1 MKTIKIDTK
10 CESGLLSACKSLALM
25 ALILSSPFAILNLS
39 AAMNRSNSVLVK
51 AWTREDIHFDA
62 DTGAFSNTN
71 IPSIAEALALSN
83 AADRVDELYQLSID
97 AMRAQLAPL
106 QERLDEAR
114 RRPVV
119 TLALASAPE
128 NAVDRR
134 NLTMCVMSN
143 EIARIEGGIRC
154 RFWIFGNN
162 VLKSDPVMVGRVY
175 TELGGKTT
183 ETATLWNDYGKEEK
197 SVTIVDG
204 GEEYECWELAL
215 DIPGEVKDGL
225 DILVLPWVRVGL
237 PESGFNFGN
246 RQCRINGVM
255 CTTTNDCSFLGTFQT
270 TNGVD
275 ISALFLPYIDRGR
288 LRFEQKEEIPE

>member
-1 MKTIKIDTK
+1 MKR
-10 CESGLLSACKSLALM
+10 LLTCACCLSL
-25 ALILSSPFAILNLS
+25 SFAAFASVTNY
-39 AAMNRSNSVLVK
+39 SNTVTVE
-51 AWTREDIHFDA
+51 AWARDDVHFDTE
-62 DTGAFSNTN
+62 TGMFSSTN
-71 IPSIAEALALSN
+71 IPTAAEAAAISN
-83 AADRVDELYQLSID
+83 AADRIDELDSLSID
-97 AMRAQLAPL
+97 AMNDALAPL
-106 QERLDEAR
+106 RDKLDQAR

-119 TLALASAPE
+119 TVALASAPE

-143 EIARIEGGIRC
+143 EITRIEGGIHC

-162 VLKSDPVMVGRVY
+162 VLKSDPIMVGRIY
-175 TELGGKTT
+175 TELGGKTNET
-183 ETATLWNDYGKEEK
+183 ETLWKDYGDEEK
-197 SVTIVDG
+197 SVTIVDD
-204 GEEYECWELAL
+204 GEEYECWELEL

-255 CTTTNDCSFLGTFQT
+255 CTTTNDCSFLGTFMT

-275 ISALFLPYIDRGR
+275 LSELFTPYIDRG
-288 LRFEQKEEIPE
+288 LIRFEQKEEIPE

>member
-1 MKTIKIDTK
+1 MKKIKIIT
-10 CESGLLSACKSLALM
+10 
-25 ALILSSPFAILNLS
+25 LILGSIFAIGNLFADTAS
-39 AAMNRSNSVLVK
+39 SNSELVK
-51 AWTREDIHFDA
+51 AWTREDIHFYTE
-62 DTGAFSNTN
+62 TGTFSNTN
-71 IPSIAEALALSN
+71 IPTLAEAVALST
-83 AADRVDELYQLSID
+83 AADSVNELYQLSID
-97 AMRAQLAPL
+97 AMQTQLAPL
-106 QERLDEAR
+106 RERLDEAR

-143 EIARIEGGIRC
+143 EISRIEGGIHC

-162 VLKSDPVMVGRVY
+162 VLKSDPVMVGRIY
-175 TELGGKTT
+175 TELGGKTNET
-183 ETATLWNDYGKEEK
+183 ETLWRSYGDEDK

-204 GEEYECWELAL
+204 GEEYECWELTL
-215 DIPGEVKDGL
+215 NIPGEVKDGL

-246 RQCRINGVM
+246 RQLRINGVM

-275 ISALFLPYIDRGR
+275 LSTLFTPYIDRGHF
-288 LRFEQKEEIPE
+288 RFEQKEEIPE

>member
-1 MKTIKIDTK
+1 MKR
-10 CESGLLSACKSLALM
+10 LLIFHFSL
-25 ALILSSPFAILNLS
+25 LILHFAAT
-39 AAMNRSNSVLVK
+39 AAMTNSNVATVK
-51 AWTREDIHFDA
+51 AWSRDDIHFDTE
-62 DTGAFSNTN
+62 TGRFSSTN
-71 IPSIAEALALSN
+71 IPTYAEAAAISN
-83 AADRVDELYQLSID
+83 AADRIDELYRLSID
-97 AMRAQLAPL
+97 AMRTNLAPL
-106 QERLDEAR
+106 QARLAEAR
-114 RRPVV
+114 LRPVV
-119 TLALASAPE
+119 TVALASAPE

-143 EIARIEGGIRC
+143 EITRVEGGLHC

-175 TELGGKTT
+175 TELGGKTNET
-183 ETATLWNDYGKEEK
+183 ETLWRDYGDEER

-204 GEEYECWELAL
+204 GEEYECWELTL

-270 TNGVD
+270 TNCVD
-275 ISALFLPYIDRGR
+275 ISELFTPYIDRG
-288 LRFEQKEEIPE
+288 LFRFEQKEEIPE

>member
-1 MKTIKIDTK
+1 MKN
-10 CESGLLSACKSLALM
+10 LLLHAFSILAVLPVL
-25 ALILSSPFAILNLS
+25 AVTN
-39 AAMNRSNSVLVK
+39 SNSVLVK
-51 AWTREDIHFDA
+51 AWTREDIHFDTS
-62 DTGAFSNTN
+62 TGRFSSTN
-71 IPSIAEALALSN
+71 IPTLAEAAALSN
-83 AADRVDELYQLSID
+83 AADRIDKLYDLAIES
-97 AMRAQLAPL
+97 METNLAPL
-106 QERLDEAR
+106 RAKLDQAR
-114 RRPVV
+114 QRPVV
-119 TLALASAPE
+119 TIALASAPE

-143 EIARIEGGIRC
+143 EISRIEGGIHC

-162 VLKSDPVMVGRVY
+162 VLKSDPIMVGRIY
-175 TELGGKTT
+175 TELGGKTNET
-183 ETATLWNDYGKEEK
+183 ETLWKDYGDEDK
-197 SVTIVDG
+197 SITIVDG
-204 GEEYECWELAL
+204 GEEYECWELDL

-275 ISALFLPYIDRGR
+275 LTELFLPYIDRGH

>member
-1 MKTIKIDTK
+1 MKN
-10 CESGLLSACKSLALM
+10 LLLHAFSILAVLPVL
-25 ALILSSPFAILNLS
+25 AVTN
-39 AAMNRSNSVLVK
+39 SNSVLVK
-51 AWTREDIHFDA
+51 AWTREDIHFDTS
-62 DTGAFSNTN
+62 TGRFSSTN
-71 IPSIAEALALSN
+71 IPTLAEAAALSN
-83 AADRVDELYQLSID
+83 AADRIDKLYDLAIES
-97 AMRAQLAPL
+97 METNLAPL
-106 QERLDEAR
+106 RAKLDQAR
-114 RRPVV
+114 QRPVV
-119 TLALASAPE
+119 TIALASAPE

-143 EIARIEGGIRC
+143 EITRIECGIHC

-162 VLKSDPVMVGRVY
+162 VLKSDPIMVGRIY
-175 TELGGKTT
+175 TELGGKTNET
-183 ETATLWNDYGKEEK
+183 ETLWKDYGDEDK
-197 SVTIVDG
+197 SITIVDG
-204 GEEYECWELAL
+204 GEEYECWELEL

-275 ISALFLPYIDRGR
+275 LTELFLPYIDRGH

>member
-1 MKTIKIDTK
+1 MKN
-10 CESGLLSACKSLALM
+10 LLLHAFSILAVLPVL
-25 ALILSSPFAILNLS
+25 AVTN
-39 AAMNRSNSVLVK
+39 SNSVLVK
-51 AWTREDIHFDA
+51 PWTREDIHFDTS
-62 DTGAFSNTN
+62 TGRFSSTN
-71 IPSIAEALALSN
+71 IPTLAEAAALSN
-83 AADRVDELYQLSID
+83 AADRIDKLYDLAIES
-97 AMRAQLAPL
+97 METNLAPL
-106 QERLDEAR
+106 RAKLDQAR
-114 RRPVV
+114 QRPVV
-119 TLALASAPE
+119 TIALASAPE

-143 EIARIEGGIRC
+143 EISRIEGGIHC

-162 VLKSDPVMVGRVY
+162 VLKSDPIMVGRIY
-175 TELGGKTT
+175 TELGGKTNET
-183 ETATLWNDYGKEEK
+183 ETLWKDYGDEDK
-197 SVTIVDG
+197 SITIVDG
-204 GEEYECWELAL
+204 GEEYECWELEL

-275 ISALFLPYIDRGR
+275 LTELFLPYIDRGH

>member
-1 MKTIKIDTK
+1 MKN
-10 CESGLLSACKSLALM
+10 LLLYACCLLA
-25 ALILSSPFAILNLS
+25 
-39 AAMNRSNSVLVK
+39 AAPVLAVENSNSVLVK
-51 AWTREDIHFDA
+51 AWTREDIHFDTV
-62 DTGAFSNTN
+62 TGEFSSTN
-71 IPSIAEALALSN
+71 IPTYAEAAALSN
-83 AADRVDELYQLSID
+83 AADRIDELYDLSIE
-97 AMRAQLAPL
+97 AMETNLAPL
-106 QERLDEAR
+106 RAKIDQAR
-114 RRPVV
+114 QRPVV
-119 TLALASAPE
+119 TVALASAPE

-143 EIARIEGGIRC
+143 EITRIEGGIHC

-162 VLKSDPVMVGRVY
+162 VLKSDPVMGGRIY
-175 TELGGKTT
+175 TELGGKTNET
-183 ETATLWNDYGKEEK
+183 ETLWKDYGDEDK
-197 SVTIVDG
+197 SITIVDG
-204 GEEYECWELAL
+204 GEEYECWELEL

-275 ISALFLPYIDRGR
+275 LTELFLPYIDRGYF
-288 LRFEQKEEIPE
+288 RFEQKEEIPE

>member
-1 MKTIKIDTK
+1 MKR
-10 CESGLLSACKSLALM
+10 LLSCACCLSL
-25 ALILSSPFAILNLS
+25 SFAAFASVTNY
-39 AAMNRSNSVLVK
+39 SNTVTVE
-51 AWTREDIHFDA
+51 AWSRDDVHFDTE
-62 DTGAFSNTN
+62 TGMFSSTN
-71 IPSIAEALALSN
+71 IPTAAEAAAISN
-83 AADRVDELYQLSID
+83 AADRIDELYSLSID
-97 AMRAQLAPL
+97 AMNDALAPL
-106 QERLDEAR
+106 RDKLDQAR

-119 TLALASAPE
+119 TVALASAPE

-143 EIARIEGGIRC
+143 EITRIEGGIHC

-162 VLKSDPVMVGRVY
+162 VLKSDPIMVGRIY
-175 TELGGKTT
+175 TELGGKTNET
-183 ETATLWNDYGKEEK
+183 ETLWKDYGDEEK
-197 SVTIVDG
+197 SVTIVDD
-204 GEEYECWELAL
+204 GEEYECWELEL

-255 CTTTNDCSFLGTFQT
+255 CTTTNDCSFLGTFMT

-275 ISALFLPYIDRGR
+275 LSELFTPYIDRG
-288 LRFEQKEEIPE
+288 LIRFEQKEEIPE

>member
-1 MKTIKIDTK
+1 MK
-10 CESGLLSACKSLALM
+10 KSLLFTFS
-25 ALILSSPFAILNLS
+25 LFLLTFAAT
-39 AAMNRSNSVLVK
+39 AAMTNSNSVLVK
-51 AWTREDIHFDA
+51 AWTREDIHFDTE
-62 DTGAFSNTN
+62 TGTFSNTN
-71 IPSIAEALALSN
+71 IPTYAEALAMSN

-97 AMRAQLAPL
+97 VMQTNLAPL
-106 QERLDEAR
+106 RDRLDEAR
-114 RRPVV
+114 QRPVV

-128 NAVDRR
+128 NAVDRQ

-143 EIARIEGGIRC
+143 EISRIEGGIHC

-175 TELGGKTT
+175 TELGGKTNET
-183 ETATLWNDYGKEEK
+183 ETLWRDYGDEDK
-197 SVTIVDG
+197 SITIMDG
-204 GEEYECWELAL
+204 GEEYECWELTL

-275 ISALFLPYIDRGR
+275 ISTLFTPYIDRG
-288 LRFEQKEEIPE
+288 LFRFEQKEEIPE

>member
-1 MKTIKIDTK
+1 MKN
-10 CESGLLSACKSLALM
+10 LLLHAFSILAVLPVL
-25 ALILSSPFAILNLS
+25 AVTN
-39 AAMNRSNSVLVK
+39 SNSVLVK
-51 AWTREDIHFDA
+51 AWTREDIHFDTS
-62 DTGAFSNTN
+62 TGRFSSTN
-71 IPSIAEALALSN
+71 IPTLAEAAALSN
-83 AADRVDELYQLSID
+83 AADRIDKLYDLAIES
-97 AMRAQLAPL
+97 METNLAPL
-106 QERLDEAR
+106 RAKLDQAR
-114 RRPVV
+114 QRPVV
-119 TLALASAPE
+119 TIALASAPE

-143 EIARIEGGIRC
+143 EISRIEGGIHC

-162 VLKSDPVMVGRVY
+162 VLKSDPIMVGRIY
-175 TELGGKTT
+175 TELGGKTNET
-183 ETATLWNDYGKEEK
+183 ETLWKDYGDEDK
-197 SVTIVDG
+197 SITIVDG
-204 GEEYECWELAL
+204 GEEYECWELEL

-225 DILVLPWVRVGL
+225 DILVLPWARVGL

-275 ISALFLPYIDRGR
+275 LTELFLPYIDRGH

>member
-1 MKTIKIDTK
+1 MKNLLL
-10 CESGLLSACKSLALM
+10 CACCLLSAT
-25 ALILSSPFAILNLS
+25 S
-39 AAMNRSNSVLVK
+39 AFSAVTNSNVATVK
-51 AWTREDIHFDA
+51 AWSRDDIHFDTA
-62 DTGAFSNTN
+62 TGRFSSTN
-71 IPSIAEALALSN
+71 IPTFAEAVAISN
-83 AADRVDELYQLSID
+83 AADRIDELYRLSID
-97 AMRAQLAPL
+97 AMQTNLAPL
-106 QERLDEAR
+106 QARLAEAR
-114 RRPVV
+114 LRPVV
-119 TLALASAPE
+119 TVALASAPE

-143 EIARIEGGIRC
+143 EITRAEGGLHC

-175 TELGGKTT
+175 TELGGKTNET
-183 ETATLWNDYGKEEK
+183 ETLWKDYGKEEK

-204 GEEYECWELAL
+204 GEEFECWELTL

-275 ISALFLPYIDRGR
+275 ISELFTPYIDRG
-288 LRFEQKEEIPE
+288 LFRFEQKEEIPE

>member
-1 MKTIKIDTK
+1 MKN
-10 CESGLLSACKSLALM
+10 LLLHAFSILAVLPVL
-25 ALILSSPFAILNLS
+25 AVTN
-39 AAMNRSNSVLVK
+39 SNSVLVK
-51 AWTREDIHFDA
+51 AWTREDIHFDTS
-62 DTGAFSNTN
+62 TGRFSSTN
-71 IPSIAEALALSN
+71 IPTLAEAAALSN
-83 AADRVDELYQLSID
+83 AADRIDKLYDLAIES
-97 AMRAQLAPL
+97 METNLAPL
-106 QERLDEAR
+106 RAKLDQAR
-114 RRPVV
+114 QRPVV
-119 TLALASAPE
+119 TIALASAPE

-143 EIARIEGGIRC
+143 EISRIEGGIHC

-162 VLKSDPVMVGRVY
+162 GLKSDPIMVGRIY
-175 TELGGKTT
+175 TELGGKTNET
-183 ETATLWNDYGKEEK
+183 ETLWKDYGDEDK
-197 SVTIVDG
+197 SITIVDG
-204 GEEYECWELAL
+204 GEEYECWELEL

-275 ISALFLPYIDRGR
+275 LTELFLPYIDRGH

>member
-1 MKTIKIDTK
+1 MKN
-10 CESGLLSACKSLALM
+10 LLLHAFSILAVLPVL
-25 ALILSSPFAILNLS
+25 AVTN
-39 AAMNRSNSVLVK
+39 SNSVLVK
-51 AWTREDIHFDA
+51 AWTREDIHFDTS
-62 DTGAFSNTN
+62 TGRFSSTN
-71 IPSIAEALALSN
+71 IPTLAEAAALSN
-83 AADRVDELYQLSID
+83 AADRIDKLYDLAIES
-97 AMRAQLAPL
+97 METNLAPL
-106 QERLDEAR
+106 RAKLDQAR
-114 RRPVV
+114 QRPVV
-119 TLALASAPE
+119 TIALASAPE
-128 NAVDRR
+128 NAVDRH

-143 EIARIEGGIRC
+143 EISRIEGGIHC

-162 VLKSDPVMVGRVY
+162 VLKSDPIMVGRIY
-175 TELGGKTT
+175 TELGGKTNET
-183 ETATLWNDYGKEEK
+183 ETLWKDYGDEDK
-197 SVTIVDG
+197 SITIVDG
-204 GEEYECWELAL
+204 GEEYECWELEL

-275 ISALFLPYIDRGR
+275 LTELFLPYIDRGH

>member
-1 MKTIKIDTK
+1 MKN
-10 CESGLLSACKSLALM
+10 LLLHAFSILAVLPVL
-25 ALILSSPFAILNLS
+25 AVTN
-39 AAMNRSNSVLVK
+39 SNSVLVK
-51 AWTREDIHFDA
+51 AWTREDIHFDTS
-62 DTGAFSNTN
+62 TGRFSSTN
-71 IPSIAEALALSN
+71 IPTLAEAAALSN
-83 AADRVDELYQLSID
+83 AADRIDKLYDLAIES
-97 AMRAQLAPL
+97 METNLAPL
-106 QERLDEAR
+106 RAKLDQAR
-114 RRPVV
+114 QRPVV
-119 TLALASAPE
+119 TIALASAPE

-143 EIARIEGGIRC
+143 EISRIEGGIHC

-162 VLKSDPVMVGRVY
+162 VLKSDPIMVGRIY
-175 TELGGKTT
+175 TELGGKTNET
-183 ETATLWNDYGKEEK
+183 ETLWKDYGDEDK
-197 SVTIVDG
+197 SITIVDG
-204 GEEYECWELAL
+204 GEEYECWELEL

-275 ISALFLPYIDRGR
+275 LTELFLPYIDRGH